1 VAEEAKFRM
10 AFERAEGLLVTRQ
23 PQVHLAFRLAKA
35 FGDGGMEGWRDG
47 GMEGRREAEQATNKT

>member
-47 GMEGRREAEQATNKT
+47 GKERGRTSNQ